1 MIKISII
8 SGSNR
13 VNSQSLRISKIC
25 LQKLKT
31 KKVGIDLINLAKEK
45 LPFWEEDLG
54 ENISPHKKSFQKKN
68 RKNFF
73 LLFQILN
80 FLEKVKL

>member
-54 ENISPHKKSFQKKN
+54 ENIENIDYLCAGINHMAFYHKFEKKN
-68 RKNFF
+68 SWK
-73 LLFQILN
+73 
-80 FLEKVKL
+80 

>member
-13 VNSQSLRISKIC
+13 VNSQSLRVSKIY

-31 KKVGIDLINLAKEK
+31 KNVGIDLINLAKEK
-45 LPFWEEDLG
+45 LPFWEEDFD
-54 ENISPHKKSFQKKN
+54 ENISLNKK
-68 RKNFF
+68 
-73 LLFQILN
+73 LLSMN
-80 FLEKVKL
+80 